1 MGFPNLQPILQS
13 LLDSGRYSDLTISCE
28 GQKFQVHRAIVCSQ
42 SPFFD
47 AAVKGGFKE
56 ASLSHVDLP
65 DDELATIQRVV
76 SFLYL
81 QDYEDT
87 DRSHFQNRKCPSGID
102 MEPHAAMW
110 NNLGVFMAADKF
122 DISCL
127 KTLARS
133 RIMDW
138 IDKNAKKSPLIV
150 REIWI
155 TIPPL
160 ETELRDAIIKSISCN
175 AQEFL
180 TYNE

>member
-1 MGFPNLQPILQS
+1 MANHF
-13 LLDSGRYSDLTISCE
+13 Y
-28 GQKFQVHRAIVCSQ
+28 
-42 SPFFD
+42 
-47 AAVKGGFKE
+47 KE
-56 ASLSHVDLP
+56 ASLAHVDLP

-87 DRSHFQNRKCPSGID
+87 HSSHFENRKCASGND

-110 NNLGVFMAADKF
+110 DNLGVFMAADKF
-122 DISCL
+122 DISPL
-127 KTLARS
+127 KLLARS

-138 IDKNAKKSPLIV
+138 INESAMRFRLIV
-150 REIWI
+150 QEIWV

-160 ETELRDAIIKSISCN
+160 ETELRDAIIKSISCH

-180 TYNE
+180 THDESMVIMTDLPDITIAVLKKIAEENCSLKLKLQQQQIRVGLPRW

>member
-1 MGFPNLQPILQS
+1 MRRTEVP
-13 LLDSGRYSDLTISCE
+13 
-28 GQKFQVHRAIVCSQ
+28 
-42 SPFFD
+42 
-47 AAVKGGFKE
+47 VKGGFRE

-76 SFLYL
+76 SFLYH

-87 DRSHFQNRKCPSGID
+87 DGSYFQNRKCASGNG

-122 DISCL
+122 DISRL
-127 KTLARS
+127 KILARS
-133 RIMDW
+133 RIMNW
-138 IDKNAKKSPLIV
+138 ISENARGFPLIV
-150 REIWI
+150 QQIWI

-160 ETELRDAIIKSISCN
+160 ESEIRDAIIKSISCD

-180 TYNE
+180 AYDESMVIMTDIPDITIAVLKKIAEENSSLKLKLQRQRKTASMW